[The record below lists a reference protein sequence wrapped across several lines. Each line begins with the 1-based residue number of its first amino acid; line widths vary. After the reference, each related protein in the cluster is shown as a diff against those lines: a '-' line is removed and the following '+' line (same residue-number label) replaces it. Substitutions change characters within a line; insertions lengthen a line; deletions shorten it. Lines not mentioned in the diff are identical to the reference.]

1 MKSMA
6 LETSDQPTGDRARLL
21 AHFEG
26 DTADH
31 QSHWS
36 KLWDKGDFLPWD
48 KGAPNPALV
57 DLLTS
62 KDGESIG
69 DAIEEP
75 GVNGHPQRRKVLIP
89 GCGRGYDVLLFA
101 SFGFDSYGLEVSDS
115 AVKRCKEEQETN
127 GHKYPVQNEVGAGMV
142 RFLNGDFFGDAWAQH
157 VGLDGFDV
165 IYDYTVS
172 LLLQLLAM
180 IDYD

>member
-1 MKSMA
+1 MA
-6 LETSDQPTGDRARLL
+6 VETSNQPTDDRARLL

-31 QSHWS
+31 QSRWS

-48 KGAPNPALV
+48 KGAPNPALI

-62 KDGESIG
+62 KDGVSIG
-69 DAIEEP
+69 AAIEEHE
-75 GVNGHPQRRKVLIP
+75 GNGQQRRRKVLVP

-101 SFGFDSYGLEVSDS
+101 SFGFDAYGLEVSDS

-127 GHKYPVQNEVGAGMV
+127 IHKYPVQNDSVGAGKV
-142 RFLNGDFFGDAWAQH
+142 HFLNGDFFRDAWAQG

-165 IYDYTVS
+165 IYDYTVGV
-172 LLLQLLAM
+172 LLPLLAL
-180 IDYD
+180 IDHN